1 MFEGRIQSVNPM
13 RCNSLFIL
21 EQSNL
26 RVVMNKLVKA
36 SLFIMEASTLS
47 ALVAKV
53 MRVPFGFESESLVS
67 LSFPT
72 KRATS
77 ASSTIES

>member
-13 RCNSLFIL
+13 RCKSLFTL

-67 LSFPT
+67 LNFPT